1 MSNNILPHQEAH
13 IVPTENLPDQ
23 PLVDSSN
30 RRIKLIVVSTLL
42 FIVVGSFIFPMWW
55 FFFLFKGGFST
66 SSSWYGGISSI
77 CKMALIPLLVAC
89 TFLYVEP
96 LILKRRLIG
105 KSLSNFF
112 DRFTIFVLEKDKF
125 IVSFLVATLVA
136 SLLTLDN
143 RSLQTRN
150 EYDARIL
157 SQYDRTETIKTPL
170 EQPSRFIFLA
180 TKVID
185 SLYKQRE
192 ESLAIAKVTEEV
204 QASKNI
210 KGAVQF
216 SEVFKTDAEKSEAQ
230 KRITEY
236 QANKKAPE
244 QQVKDLVGY
253 LYKTGS
259 MRSYMS
265 TYTKLIPEQRFYV
278 LEDGTRRV
286 PEKSENE
293 KINDS
298 IQLLE
303 KYGLDVDQEKLKKIR
318 SRLMAREIQ
327 VIESD
332 LRNIQG
338 QILVIGDWSIQL
350 KNDFYIFK
358 RAFIDKVSDSPIC
371 EFKLAKSSITAESKS
386 VIEDI
391 VSSNKNAAAKLG
403 VFGTVTSSVTGKSGK
418 VNLDPIA
425 VYLP

>member
-1 MSNNILPHQEAH
+1 
-13 IVPTENLPDQ
+13 
-23 PLVDSSN
+23 
-30 RRIKLIVVSTLL
+30 
-42 FIVVGSFIFPMWW
+42 
-55 FFFLFKGGFST
+55 
-66 SSSWYGGISSI
+66 
-77 CKMALIPLLVAC
+77 LLVAC